1 MLRRSALKG
10 FTFSGMTEKLIAS
23 LYADDTTVYLSEG
36 DDYRTLL
43 DVLDAWCK
51 ASGAKFNPEKTEI
64 IPLGPAQFRES
75 LISTRRLNP
84 ASTPVPPD
92 IRIAKDGETTRILGA
107 WPGNKVKEAN
117 AWSTI
122 LDKTR
127 DALERWGNLKPTLIG
142 RAMLSH
148 TFIGGHSQY
157 LTAAQGMP
165 ARVEKKLEK
174 MTLDFIWD
182 G

>member
-1 MLRRSALKG
+1 LLRASPLRG
-10 FTFSGMTEKLIAS
+10 FHFEGMAEKLIAS
-23 LYADDTTVYLSEG
+23 LYADDTTVYLSEN
-36 DDYRTLL
+36 DDYGTLL
-43 DVLDAWCK
+43 NILDTWCK
-51 ASGAKFNPEKTEI
+51 ASGAKFNSGKTEI
-64 IPLGPAQFRES
+64 IPLGSARFRES
-75 LISTRRLNP
+75 LITTRCLNP
-84 ASTPVPPD
+84 ACEPIPQG
-92 IRIAKDGETTRILGA
+92 IRIARDGETTRILGA

-117 AWSTI
+117 AWSTV

-148 TFIGGHSQY
+148 SFIGGYSQY

-174 MTLDFIWD
+174 MTLDFLWD